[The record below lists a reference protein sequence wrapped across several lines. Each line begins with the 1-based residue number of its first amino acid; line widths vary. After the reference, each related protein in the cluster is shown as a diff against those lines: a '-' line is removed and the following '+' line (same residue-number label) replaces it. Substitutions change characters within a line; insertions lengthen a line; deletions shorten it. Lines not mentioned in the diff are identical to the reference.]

1 MTVSTLFGELKGKLQ
16 HEDALFDLNQLFN
29 AHFGK
34 NIRLLKPDL
43 PVSAEQQAS
52 IESDVERLASGYPL
66 QYLLGEW
73 EFFGLTLKVGEGV
86 LIPRADTEIS
96 VETALS
102 KLNGRKNALVADF
115 CSGTGA
121 IALAIAKNYADCK
134 VFAVEL
140 FDEAYSYLCRNI
152 SELDMAER
160 VTPVKADVLGDL
172 SGVLPDE
179 LDVIVSN
186 PPYITADEMK
196 ELSVQVKHEPQT
208 ALFGGDDGLKFY
220 RAIAKSAAEMLKK
233 GGWLIFEG
241 GYKQANDI
249 AEIMRQNGFDNIF
262 ANKDIAGINRCICGQ
277 KPL

>member
-1 MTVSTLFGELKGKLQ
+1 MTVSLLFNELKKKLT
-16 HEDALFDLNQLFN
+16 HEDAWFDLNQLFN
-29 AHFGK
+29 KYFGK
-34 NIRLLKPDL
+34 NARLLKPDM
-43 PVSAEQQAS
+43 PVSAEQQAAV
-52 IESDVERLASGYPL
+52 ESDVERLASGYPL

-86 LIPRADTEIS
+86 LIPRADTEIT
-96 VETALS
+96 VETALA

-121 IALAIAKNYADCK
+121 IALAIAENHADCK
-134 VFAVEL
+134 VFALEL

-152 SELDMAER
+152 ADLDMGER

-172 SGVLPDE
+172 DGVLPE
-179 LDVIVSN
+179 RLDMIVSN

-196 ELSVQVKHEPQT
+196 ELSVQVRHEPQT
-208 ALFGGDDGLKFY
+208 ALFGGEDGLKFY
-220 RAIAKSAAEMLKK
+220 RSITKTAAKTLKN
-233 GGWLIFEG
+233 GGWLLFEG

-249 AEIMRQNGFDNIF
+249 AEIMRQNGFDSIF
-262 ANKDIAGINRCICGQ
+262 SAKDMAGINRCICGQ